1 MNKLTV
7 STVAWIAFGL
17 LILGMLIAQTYTEM
31 QAH

>member
-17 LILGMLIAQTYTEM
+17 LILGMLITQTYTEM